1 MSSDRRTSDRFAA
14 SNGFTLVE
22 LIVVLTIVAVMT
34 MMSAPSYYRAVKQ
47 SRADVAAANLRT
59 IWAAQRLYW
68 LENHEY
74 TAALST
80 LQSLGLVDKQL
91 PTSADELQASRAG
104 GFYYQIALTSGSF
117 TATAT
122 NTQDNVTIT
131 MDQNGQMT
139 PTGITLGFQ

>member
-1 MSSDRRTSDRFAA
+1 MSFRRRTTERNAT

-22 LIVVLTIVAVMT
+22 LVVVLTIVAIMT
-34 MMSAPSYYRAVKQ
+34 VMSAPSYYRAVKQ
-47 SRADVAAANLRT
+47 SRADIAAANLRT

-74 TAALST
+74 TGAIST

-91 PTSADELQASRAG
+91 PTSADTLEENRSG
-104 GFYYQIALTSGSF
+104 GFFYQAATTSGSF

-122 NTQDNVTIT
+122 NTQDGVTIT
-131 MDQNGQMT
+131 IDQNGQIS
-139 PTGITLGFQ
+139 PTGVTLGFQ